1 MIERLLPP
9 VSEEDLRSLAQL
21 LVDAVESGAA
31 VSFLSLTETQAL
43 DWWRK
48 LFGAP
53 GSGTIVLVARD
64 AEGIV
69 GSVQLHPSWAPN
81 QPHRADIAKLIVHRR
96 GRQRG
101 LGERL
106 MAAVEHEA
114 AVAGY
119 RLLVL
124 DSKRGDA
131 GERLYR
137 RLGWTVAG
145 TIPRYAL
152 DTDGTTPHDTVVFY
166 KELPGLS
173 HGRSHRQAGFSACCR
188 RRPAHRHGA
197 PPAARRTEDR
207 SSPPATGTTSG
218 CRRWRRARRR

>member
-1 MIERLLPP
+1 MIERLAPP
-9 VSEEDLRSLAQL
+9 VSEADLSALALL

-31 VSFLSLTETQAL
+31 VSFLSLTEAQAL

-53 GSGTIVLVARD
+53 ASGTIVLAVRD
-64 AEGIV
+64 SEGIV

-101 LGERL
+101 FGEQL
-106 MAAVEHEA
+106 MAAVEREA
-114 AVAGY
+114 VAAGY
-119 RLLVL
+119 RLLML

-137 RLGWTVAG
+137 RLGWTVVG
-145 TIPRYAL
+145 TIPRFAL
-152 DTDGTTPHDTVVFY
+152 DTDGRTPHDTVVFY
-166 KELPGLS
+166 KELG
-173 HGRSHRQAGFSACCR
+173 G
-188 RRPAHRHGA
+188 
-197 PPAARRTEDR
+197 PAA
-207 SSPPATGTTSG
+207 
-218 CRRWRRARRR
+218 